1 MRLERKHKAAI
12 VLMVAGKSQ
21 REIAKQLD
29 VSQATISIWRN
40 DFDFNHALQQAFSNA
55 YDDAINK
62 LAAISKK
69 AVDELDVLISSEETP
84 IKFKLQAISLILT
97 HGEKAK
103 QYQLEHRLQRLEELA
118 FNEVEDETIINSE
131 IESN

>member
-1 MRLERKHKAAI
+1 MRLDARHKAAI
-12 VLMVAGKSQ
+12 VLIVAGKSQ
-21 REIAKQLD
+21 REIGKQLE
-29 VSQATISIWRN
+29 VSQATISFWRN

-69 AVDELDVLISSEETP
+69 AVDELENIVLSEDTP
-84 IKFKLQAISLILT
+84 IRYRLQAISLILT

-103 QYQLEHRLQRLEELA
+103 QYQLEHRFETLEKLVLDGIENGETIN
-118 FNEVEDETIINSE
+118 NEVE
-131 IESN
+131 SN